1 MNEPGEGGGIAFK
14 DVATLKDVSDPLI
27 VAASPSTLLGLAQH
41 HFGTFTE
48 NDVRWIAAVD
58 AEPGIIAVSATAKW
72 KDLKEF
78 VTAWRANPDSI
89 VIAGTGAI
97 GGQDHMKMLLLAR
110 KAGID
115 VRRVVY
121 RPVGSPAEAIALMQ
135 SGRVQVFPAEL
146 SKMLPQVERKELRVI
161 AVLSEQRAGGRLANV
176 PTAREQGYDVVFMIW
191 RGFYAP
197 RGISDGAYQEWVNT
211 LRNMTV
217 SAEWKSLL
225 EKNGLSPFF
234 VGGPDFETF
243 VAKETAA
250 YRTVSRDI
258 GLAGIQ

>member
-14 DVATLKDVSDPLI
+14 DVATLKNVSDPLI

-48 NDVRWIAAVD
+48 HDVRWIAAVD
-58 AEPGIIAVSATAKW
+58 AEPGVIAVSASAPW
-72 KDLKEF
+72 ENLKEF
-78 VTAWRANPDSI
+78 VTAWRARPDSI

-121 RPVGSPAEAIALMQ
+121 RPVGSSAEAIALMQ

-146 SKMLPQVERKELRVI
+146 SKMLPQVERKELRLI

-197 RGISDGAYQEWVNT
+197 AGISDAQYQEWVST
-211 LRNMTV
+211 LHDMTQ
-217 SAEWKSLL
+217 APEWKSLL

-234 VGGPDFETF
+234 VGGQEFEAF
-243 VAKETAA
+243 VRRETAA
-250 YRTVSRDI
+250 YRTVSQDT
-258 GLAGIQ
+258 GLSAIQ